1 LHVVQDEVGIVTAP
15 FHFTASNLLWTAAIG
30 VGTGIG
36 IDKDAEAMRELG
48 VDKDR
53 EDKFRKVSDYGGIYA
68 PAAAA
73 GLGYLVGSTTH
84 KDHLRETA
92 LLAEEAMVDSF
103 ILNTGLKYAVNRQT
117 PQQGD
122 GSGRFWPHGT
132 KTWPDGQSMP
142 SNHSILVWSFAHV
155 VASEYDGFATKALVY
170 SLATTVSASRVMAR
184 EHFPSDVFVGGAL
197 GYLIGGYVVHR
208 RSAQSNWDKFSYS
221 VVDTPNGR
229 GMQIAY
235 NFAH

>member
-1 LHVVQDEVGIVTAP
+1 
-15 FHFTASNLLWTAAIG
+15 
-30 VGTGIG
+30 
-36 IDKDAEAMRELG
+36 
-48 VDKDR
+48 
-53 EDKFRKVSDYGGIYA
+53 
-68 PAAAA
+68 
-73 GLGYLVGSTTH
+73 VGSTTH